1 MIFSNHDNG
10 ILDEATSIV
19 GSSKMLI
26 HENTGYFPE
35 LVIIRESKEKN
46 CNIIRI
52 EDLVEYATSNGITN
66 GTQAIINVCEASD
79 VKPSTI
85 SLSLDEVNAYAD
97 QEMLDTAK
105 HFAEAGFQIFLN
117 PISKNDPVYELT
129 ETTFD
134 KIHDLMQRGDDIG
147 SDELLDAYLND
158 DFETLKEQTDINPQN
173 KILQKLK
180 RVPQE
185 VSSNINDKEYLG
197 KKMASMRNLYY
208 SLRNKANGDSPTN
221 MDTSTVKA
229 LMNKTQQAIGFVR
242 AKLK

>member
-1 MIFSNHDNG
+1 MIFNSHDKG
-10 ILDEATSIV
+10 ILDEATAIV
-19 GSSKMLI
+19 GSTKMLI
-26 HENTGYFPE
+26 HENTEYFPE
-35 LVIIRESKEKN
+35 LVIIRESREYN
-46 CNIIRI
+46 TNIIRI

-79 VKPSTI
+79 VYPSTV

-105 HFAEAGFQIFLN
+105 QFSEAGFKVFLN
-117 PISKNDPVYELT
+117 PISKHDPVYELA
-129 ETTFD
+129 ESTFD
-134 KIHDLMQRGDDIG
+134 KIHDLMQRGEEI
-147 SDELLDAYLND
+147 SADELMNAYLND

-208 SLRNKANGDSPTN
+208 SLRNKANGVSPTN

>member
-1 MIFSNHDNG
+1 MIFNSHDKG
-10 ILDEATSIV
+10 ILDEATAIV

-26 HENTGYFPE
+26 HENTEYFPE
-35 LVIIRESKEKN
+35 LVIIRESREYN
-46 CNIIRI
+46 TNIIRI

-66 GTQAIINVCEASD
+66 GTQAIFNVCEASD
-79 VKPSTI
+79 VHPSTI
-85 SLSLDEVNAYAD
+85 SLSLDEVNAYID

-105 HFAEAGFQIFLN
+105 HFSEAGFKIFLN
-117 PISKNDPVYELT
+117 PISKHDPVYELA
-129 ETTFD
+129 ESTFD
-134 KIHDLMQRGDDIG
+134 KIHDLMQRGEEI
-147 SDELLDAYLND
+147 SADELMDAYLND
-158 DFETLKEQTDINPQN
+158 DFETLKEETDVNPQN

-185 VSSNINDKEYLG
+185 VASNINDKEYLG

-208 SLRNKANGDSPTN
+208 SLRNKVNGDSPTN
-221 MDTSTVKA
+221 MNTATVKA

>member
-1 MIFSNHDNG
+1 MIFNSHDKG
-10 ILDEATSIV
+10 ILDEATAIV
-19 GSSKMLI
+19 GSTKMLI
-26 HENTGYFPE
+26 HENTEYFPE
-35 LVIIRESKEKN
+35 LVIIRESREYN
-46 CNIIRI
+46 TNIIRI

-79 VKPSTI
+79 VYPSTV

-97 QEMLDTAK
+97 QEMLDTTK
-105 HFAEAGFQIFLN
+105 QFSEAGFKVFLN
-117 PISKNDPVYELT
+117 PISKHDPVYELA
-129 ETTFD
+129 ESTFD
-134 KIHDLMQRGDDIG
+134 KIHDLMQRGEEI
-147 SDELLDAYLND
+147 SADELMDAYLND

-221 MDTSTVKA
+221 MDTSTLTA
-229 LMNKTQQAIGFVR
+229 LLNKTQQAIGFVR